1 MGTVAVDL
9 VLAID
14 NSPSMW
20 SQATYLLADLEDI
33 EGWSNMDLNVAIT
46 SVSVNPTA
54 GWTSGVDPG
63 EAGTWVG
70 EPAVLN
76 NMSSSEFLYTLRST
90 LACQLTCWDNDDEVL
105 SDPTYSGTVG
115 DCSMPDAGVTSE
127 YLDCLCADAYT
138 DPSLSWTT
146 NNICYSGT
154 EQHMESA
161 ALALCRAVDDPP
173 DTCWDYLPTSQSP
186 EEATGSNSGF
196 LRSGVK
202 TFVVVVSDAGDQSQ
216 RFPIG
221 EDSTDEYMSLFDELG
236 LDVTV
241 VAMGPPYICD
251 DDGQCTN
258 DCASGSTTLNEI
270 KRLMSAVDMSGGEYY
285 YIAEPAGPCDDGI
298 DSDED
303 GLNEDEDPDCVGDG
317 SSGSTGGDNECFTAD
332 FEQNLTD
339 LGKLLIDLQT
349 AFELQ
354 SIPDESTIR
363 VYVDDGPVPK
373 ATEPTE
379 DGGYKSGWS
388 YDPSFNAVVFWGKDI
403 PAYNANV
410 SIYYRPL
417 DGTPRDFPL

>member
-46 SVSVNPTA
+46 SVSVDPTS

-138 DPSLSWTT
+138 DPSLSWAT

-270 KRLMSAVDMSGGEYY
+270 KRLMSAVEMSGGEYY
-285 YIAEPAGPCDDGI
+285 YISEPVGTCDNGVDDDG
-298 DSDED
+298 D
-303 GLNEDEDPDCVGDG
+303 GH
-317 SSGSTGGDNECFTAD
+317 
-332 FEQNLTD
+332 
-339 LGKLLIDLQT
+339 
-349 AFELQ
+349 
-354 SIPDESTIR
+354 
-363 VYVDDGPVPK
+363 VDDADDDCAGGLS
-373 ATEPTE
+373 TECAPP
-379 DGGYKSGWS
+379 DMGAFLSGLRS
-388 YDPSFNAVVFWGKDI
+388 VMRSAG
-403 PAYNANV
+403 
-410 SIYYRPL
+410 
-417 DGTPRDFPL
+417 